1 MHFACRS
8 RTKYNFFSEGEIYFQ
23 PGATSQA
30 DEPLGFQS
38 ANGTFRGHS
47 AECPYRYCAYLIV
60 Y

>member
-1 MHFACRS
+1 MYFVRCARL
-8 RTKYNFFSEGEIYFQ
+8 KYKFFSEGEIYFQ
-23 PGATSQA
+23 PGATPQA

-47 AECPYRYCAYLIV
+47 AECPYRYCVYLIV